1 MIRKR
6 KFILCLIIIFFLL
19 ILNAVNNL
27 YKNVFIG
34 NISKN
39 HHNYTYIINPG
50 ESICKYKIL
59 TLIAFVTTQNDNF
72 IQRETIRATWSNY
85 ALFPQMRVIFILGS
99 SSSSSNNIEINKKI
113 KNESKLHDDIVQVS
127 FEDND
132 LTLKTVQGIKW
143 VSKYCS
149 NAKYV
154 LKVND
159 DIIVNLFILLKYLNN
174 LTINNNN
181 NNNVL
186 CYVHKN
192 EQIDR
197 RLESKFYVSYD
208 ETNASYY
215 LPYCDTRAYMFEGYL
230 AKSLYQAS
238 LRVKYFKF
246 EQIYFGL
253 LVYYLN
259 LNFIDLK
266 AKYTSNEIDLMPIF
280 DSKLAKNKFFIHSYN
295 DNNNNNSEIYKYSW
309 TKLVF
314 YLFFN

>member
-6 KFILCLIIIFFLL
+6 KFIFCLKIIFFLL
-19 ILNAVNNL
+19 ILSAINKL
-27 YKNVFIG
+27 YKYYNVFIG
-34 NISKN
+34 DISKNESFTIN

-72 IQRETIRATWSNY
+72 IQRETIRATWSNQ
-85 ALFPQMRVIFILGS
+85 ALFPQMRVIFMIG
-99 SSSSSNNIEINKKI
+99 SSNNIEITKKI
-113 KNESKLHDDIVQVS
+113 KNESKFHGDIVQVS
-127 FEDND
+127 FEDDD
-132 LTLKTVQGIKW
+132 LTIKSIQGIKW

-174 LTINNNN
+174 LTIIN

-192 EQIDR
+192 KQIDR
-197 RLESKFYVSYD
+197 RLESTFYVSYD

-215 LPYCDTRAYMFEGYL
+215 LPYCDGRAYMFEGNL

-238 LRVKYFKF
+238 LRVRYFKF
-246 EQIYFGL
+246 EEIYFSL
-253 LVYYLN
+253 LVNYLN

-266 AKYTSNEIDLMPIF
+266 AKYTKNEF
-280 DSKLAKNKFFIHSYN
+280 DSKLAKNKFFIHSYS
-295 DNNNNNSEIYKYSW
+295 NNNSEIYKYSW
-309 TKLVF
+309 SKLVF